1 MGLKLYCKTAFHR
14 DHSQEKSLEF
24 RVRISRPIL
33 SHVRF
38 AVQSLDETLASEPQ
52 MFSHSKTSQESQVVM
67 KHILIDSV
75 LSLHHFAFKPQ
86 NKEEKHVRVA
96 EKNLSAEM

>member
-1 MGLKLYCKTAFHR
+1 MGLELYFKTSFYK
-14 DHSQEKSLEF
+14 DHSQVKSLEL
-24 RVRISRPIL
+24 RVRVSEAIHSQ
-33 SHVRF
+33 VRF
-38 AVQSLDETLASEPQ
+38 AVQSLDETLVSQPQ

-86 NKEEKHVRVA
+86 NK
-96 EKNLSAEM
+96 

>member
-1 MGLKLYCKTAFHR
+1 MRVSWAI
-14 DHSQEKSLEF
+14 HSQ
-24 RVRISRPIL
+24 
-33 SHVRF
+33 VRF
-38 AVQSLDETLASEPQ
+38 AVQSLDETLASQPQ

-86 NKEEKHVRVA
+86 NKEEKHVSAV
-96 EKNLSAEM
+96 EKNLGAEM